1 MHSEIEN
8 SLNESFYWYLKASKQ
23 GDSQAMLAVAYYYG
37 HGLGTTKNE
46 EKAFEFYQKALQFGE
61 KEAYYHLGICYLE
74 GKGVKQDKG
83 KAIALLAL
91 VEDQY
96 NLAAYLIGQY
106 FKERHDTHEAIH
118 HFKIAI
124 QKEDEEQSLYQL
136 ALYGEQGIEIS
147 EDEMMDYLLRSAK
160 KGYSPALVKYAYYL
174 ENGIYVEKDYQK
186 AYEYYLS
193 ACQKQN
199 REGFYHLGRWFFYGI
214 GQKED
219 KQKAMQYYKQASDYH
234 YSKAS
239 FMLGY
244 MYHYGDG
251 TSKDLKKAKEYYQLA
266 LQDGYL
272 EAQKELDKLE
282 VEK

>member
-1 MHSEIEN
+1 M
-8 SLNESFYWYLKASKQ
+8 
-23 GDSQAMLAVAYYYG
+23 AVAYYYG
-37 HGLGTTKNE
+37 QGIGTVKD
-46 EKAFEFYQKALQFGE
+46 EKKSFEAYQKAANLGE
-61 KEAYYHLGICYLE
+61 REAFYYLGVCYLE
-74 GKGVKQDKG
+74 GKGVLQDKEKG
-83 KAIALLAL
+83 IACLIKI
-91 VEDQY
+91 EDQY
-96 NLAAYLIGQY
+96 PVAAYLIGQY
-106 FKERHDTHEAIH
+106 FKEKHDDQQAIQ
-118 HFKIAI
+118 HFKLAI
-124 QKEDEEQSLYQL
+124 LKEDEEQSLYQL
-136 ALYGEQGIEIS
+136 ALYGEQGIEVS
-147 EDEMMDYLLRSAK
+147 KEEMLDYLLRSAK

-174 ENGIYVEKDYQK
+174 ENGIYVEKDYQM
-186 AYEYYLS
+186 AYEYYLL

-219 KQKAMQYYKQASDYH
+219 KHKAMQYYQQASHYH

-251 TSKDLKKAKEYYQLA
+251 ISKDLEKAKEYYQLA
-266 LQDGYL
+266 LQEGYL